1 MARFIPQEVK
11 QQVCTQTPVKTPRY
25 VEVPRCS
32 NVPRTDCRPV
42 TRQTTETKCEPVEEQ
57 KCAQV
62 PRQVR

>member
-1 MARFIPQEVK
+1 M
-11 QQVCTQTPVKTPRY
+11 CTQTPVKTPRY